1 MGTAQAGNTV
11 HRSGSTLRRRPWMAG
26 LASQALLGAE
36 AMLARSQLQQCEQE
50 QCAQHS
56 PGPHGPAEGACAG
69 LAGSHSSEVD
79 VRASF
84 PTSNC
89 SSLHHS

>member
-1 MGTAQAGNTV
+1 MGTVLAGNAV
-11 HRSGSTLRRRPWMAG
+11 HRSGSTLYPSPWVAG

-36 AMLARSQLQQCEQE
+36 AMLARSQLQQCEKE

-56 PGPHGPAEGACAG
+56 AGPDGPAEGTCAG
-69 LAGSHSSEVD
+69 VAGSHSREMD
-79 VRASF
+79 VWSSF

-89 SSLHHS
+89 SSCHYS